1 MNLKVEINKE
11 NEEKKQVEKIEKG
24 ETQKKRN
31 FVTAMESLNRL
42 LKSK

>member
-24 ETQKKRN
+24 ETQKK
-31 FVTAMESLNRL
+31 EIL
-42 LKSK
+42 LQLWNL